1 MGKRGRGAC
10 PVWRVM
16 LIVLVSGAENM
27 LPVPVG
33 STIVVLFWNAR
44 FVDMQVSRGRSHCY
58 ARSKGFVPTGR
69 GPRCICFKGQGPSLR
84 LFQRAGTI
92 VTFVSKGRNHRY
104 VCFKGQEPSLRLFQR
119 TGALVMYVLKSKD
132 SHVCSEGQEPTLFM
146 FQRTETVIMY
156 AYPR

>member
-84 LFQRAGTI
+84 LFQR
-92 VTFVSKGRNHRY
+92 
-104 VCFKGQEPSLRLFQR
+104 

-132 SHVCSEGQEPTLFM
+132 SHVCSEGQEPALFM